1 MRESL
6 APQLRPPALTAAI
19 TLIVHE
25 AGLHAALGDS
35 SGNVR
40 IAAQVL
46 AFIEPILA
54 ISVSRT
60 ALSGIRARVL
70 RTRNRGPYCNRG
82 RTAPSA
88 SVSLNRAAIL
98 SRGRACRADQAQADD
113 GYCTECL
120 HVACSPRR
128 ELEPTETVLVRRF
141 TSRCNDPTC
150 SALTPYQWCCPGGS
164 SIPLRQEGGFR

>member
-54 ISVSRT
+54 ISVSPT
-60 ALSGIRARVL
+60 ALSVSGPAFFVPVIALPTVIAVVL
-70 RTRNRGPYCNRG
+70 RPLPPY
-82 RTAPSA
+82 P
-88 SVSLNRAAIL
+88 
-98 SRGRACRADQAQADD
+98 
-113 GYCTECL
+113 
-120 HVACSPRR
+120 
-128 ELEPTETVLVRRF
+128 
-141 TSRCNDPTC
+141 
-150 SALTPYQWCCPGGS
+150 
-164 SIPLRQEGGFR
+164 

>member
-54 ISVSRT
+54 I
-60 ALSGIRARVL
+60 LYL
-70 RTRNRGPYCNRG
+70 GPR
-82 RTAPSA
+82 
-88 SVSLNRAAIL
+88 SLYP
-98 SRGRACRADQAQADD
+98 G
-113 GYCTECL
+113 
-120 HVACSPRR
+120 PR
-128 ELEPTETVLVRRF
+128 
-141 TSRCNDPTC
+141 
-150 SALTPYQWCCPGGS
+150 S
-164 SIPLRQEGGFR
+164 SYP